1 MESLWMVKKIQP
13 RISCPFRLS
22 TYIDCPNIGII
33 CILFFS
39 PITRSFL
46 LQYTQIYMKSEA
58 GGPCALLFFVKNC
71 QSFVMWLSGQRG
83 VRWAS
88 GQGCRQQAQTFA
100 CHHLIWKSEL
110 KFILF
115 PFSLHV
121 FYSCADARCL
131 PACLPWR
138 WSCRLLW
145 ATPCSRIRIGSLS
158 EQQGLFTVELSLQPP
173 LSYLLRF

>member
-1 MESLWMVKKIQP
+1 MVKKIQP

-88 GQGCRQQAQTFA
+88 GQGEVGVRTERGEVG
-100 CHHLIWKSEL
+100 IRTGVRW
-110 KFILF
+110 
-115 PFSLHV
+115 
-121 FYSCADARCL
+121 ARGQ
-131 PACLPWR
+131 R
-138 WSCRLLW
+138 GGEVG
-145 ATPCSRIRIGSLS
+145 IGI
-158 EQQGLFTVELSLQPP
+158 EG
-173 LSYLLRF
+173 